1 MPSYLHPGVYMEEVP
16 SGARPIESAGT
27 STAAILGFAT
37 KGPETDP
44 TLIFSWSEYKDVFGG
59 FAKLKDDAID
69 YMGHTVK
76 AFFDNGGSK
85 AYISRVASGAK
96 TAKGAMFFPGDI
108 TTPLP
113 SIAFEATS
121 PGAWGNSLLVSI
133 EEIPNTDPSLDPSY
147 DVTVF
152 NQTDEERVILEQ
164 VNGLTLPSEDQSG
177 IEAFRDQLSGVLE
190 HIILKEAI
198 HTTNDDNTPNLAAI
212 TADNYLPISAE
223 EYADVWQSVP
233 IPPANFPTGTE
244 TFNIKIDGASS
255 VTAVTVTDATSIQ
268 ELAFQIQKSVRDSGA
283 SDTFTC
289 SVVAGDKLRISS
301 GSNNENSAIT
311 IVQPVKFRNLT
322 KIIGTIQETNATKT
336 AKAVFSSIYKT
347 ISISGIHL
355 ANSKGEDGS
364 PSQIATDYD
373 PVFEKLRLRRD
384 VNIILL
390 PGNPYAGMSINV
402 VQAAIAHATS
412 MGNRMVIVDPPE
424 GTELRSASD
433 VAAFGPPT
441 SEYTALYYPH
451 LQVVNPHYHPEKN
464 NVVPSS
470 YHVPPSGFAAGTW
483 ARTDGTRGVWK
494 APGGLSANLFGV
506 LRTQYEVGND
516 AQDGLNPEGVNCIR
530 KILTDPVIWGARTL
544 ATRAVPEKRYVPV
557 QRTTL
562 MIKESIY
569 QGIQWAVLEPNNHIL
584 WQALRLNV
592 EAFMDGLFRAGAF
605 QGEKASDA
613 YFVRCGLGSTMSQ
626 AQIDAG
632 QVIVEVGFAPLKPA
646 EFVIVRISQ
655 KTAQS

>member
-27 STAAILGFAT
+27 STAAILGFAV
-37 KGPETDP
+37 KGPESDP

-59 FAKLKDDAID
+59 FAKLNDDAID

-108 TTPLP
+108 TKNLP

-121 PGAWGNSLLVSI
+121 PGSWGNSLQVSI
-133 EEIPNTDPSLDPSY
+133 EEVPNADPSIDPTY

-152 NQTDEERVILEQ
+152 NQTDEDRVILEQ

-198 HTTNDDNTPNLAAI
+198 HTKNDDTSSNSAAI
-212 TADNYLPISAE
+212 KADDYLPISAI
-223 EYADVWQSVP
+223 EYADVWQSKPVS
-233 IPPANFPTGTE
+233 PATFAAGTE

-255 VTAVTVTDATSIQ
+255 FTAVTVTDATSVQ

-289 SVVAGDKLRISS
+289 RVVAGDQLRMSS
-301 GSNNENSAIT
+301 GSNKENSAIT
-311 IVQPVKFRNLT
+311 VQGSTFRNLT
-322 KIIGTIQETNATKT
+322 GISGPIQNTLETKT
-336 AKAVFSSIYKT
+336 AKVAFAKSYTTV
-347 ISISGIHL
+347 SISGVHL
-355 ANSKGEDGS
+355 IKSKGEDGS
-364 PSQIATDYD
+364 PSQISTEYD

-390 PGNPYAGMSINV
+390 PGNPYADMSINV
-402 VQAAIAHATS
+402 VQAAISHATS

-470 YHVPPSGFAAGTW
+470 YHVPPSGFAAGIW
-483 ARTDGTRGVWK
+483 ARTDGIRGVWK

-569 QGIQWAVLEPNNHIL
+569 QGIQWAVLEPNNHFL
-584 WQALRLNV
+584 WAALRQNV